1 MSILVSRHHIKKS
14 HALFGE
20 CDFLCF
26 VSKNLYNHCLYKIR
40 NYGFL
45 KDEHGFQPSQ
55 EIFELRAKQQDTQNQ
70 NPNEKIIQ
78 DDISWDNNNFYLGVL
93 NYKDKSG
100 NVKTKKTVRVWDN
113 RTLSGH

>member
-14 HALFGE
+14 HALFSE

-55 EIFELRAKQQDTQNQ
+55 EIFELREKEQNIKNQ
-70 NPNEKIIQ
+70 NIQESNLKEDIIWTKIT
-78 DDISWDNNNFYLGVL
+78 F
-93 NYKDKSG
+93 
-100 NVKTKKTVRVWDN
+100 T
-113 RTLSGH
+113 